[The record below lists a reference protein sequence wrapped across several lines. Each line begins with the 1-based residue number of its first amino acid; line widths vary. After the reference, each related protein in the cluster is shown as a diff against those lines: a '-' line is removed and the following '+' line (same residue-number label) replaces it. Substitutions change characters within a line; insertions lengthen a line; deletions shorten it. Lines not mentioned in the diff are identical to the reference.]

1 MADETS
7 SPTILDACRAA
18 LGVTDS
24 YFDDEIS
31 LNIAAARIKMRNGG
45 VLEEKTNDDSDE
57 LVRVA
62 IIAFVKGMVGND
74 NPDAER
80 YLECFEGMVCQMKLT
95 REYGQ
100 VMADE

>member
-1 MADETS
+1 MADETE
-7 SPTILDACRAA
+7 SPSILDACRAA
-18 LGVTDS
+18 LGVTDT

-45 VLEEKTNDDSDE
+45 VLASKANDDSDE

-80 YLECFEGMVCQMKLT
+80 YLESFESIVCQMKLT
-95 REYGQ
+95 SEYGE
-100 VMADE
+100 VV

>member
-18 LGVTDS
+18 LGVTDT

-45 VLEEKTNDDSDE
+45 VLEEKTLDDTDE

-62 IIAFVKGMVGND
+62 IIAYVKGMVGND
-74 NPDAER
+74 NPDTER

>member
-1 MADETS
+1 MADETERPS
-7 SPTILDACRAA
+7 LLDACRAA
-18 LGVTDS
+18 LGVTDT

-31 LNIAAARIKMRNGG
+31 LNIAAARLKMRNGG
-45 VLEEKTNDDSDE
+45 VLESKAYDDSDE

-80 YLECFEGMVCQMKLT
+80 YLESFESIVCQMKLT
-95 REYGQ
+95 REYGE
-100 VMADE
+100 VA

>member
-18 LGVTDS
+18 LGVTDT

-45 VLEEKTNDDSDE
+45 VLEEKTN
-57 LVRVA
+57 
-62 IIAFVKGMVGND
+62 AFVKGMVGND